1 MGWGVWEY
9 KKITNNTN
17 KKDETKF
24 KFLINNIKNIKFWGG
39 GGVGRDWGVWEEED
53 GGGGQAPG
61 CPALAVAPAAGAPP
75 VVPDPWALPKAPASG
90 ALPPCATCHVHSGGA
105 WVGGAL
111 Q

>member
-1 MGWGVWEY
+1 M
-9 KKITNNTN
+9 
-17 KKDETKF
+17 
-24 KFLINNIKNIKFWGG
+24 
-39 GGVGRDWGVWEEED
+39 GGVGRDWGCEKKRR
-53 GGGGQAPG
+53 GGGAGAC

-75 VVPDPWALPKAPASG
+75 VVPDPWALPKASVSG

>member
-1 MGWGVWEY
+1 M
-9 KKITNNTN
+9 
-17 KKDETKF
+17 
-24 KFLINNIKNIKFWGG
+24 
-39 GGVGRDWGVWEEED
+39 WEET
-53 GGGGQAPG
+53 GGCEKKRLRGGQAPG

-90 ALPPCATCHVHSGGA
+90 ALPPCAPCHVHSGGA